1 MKRCVRP
8 AVLLLA
14 VVLTAV
20 LASACGSDS
29 SKDETAPTTAAAGP
43 ADQTVE
49 ITMVDIG
56 FKPSAVT
63 VKAGTDVRFVF
74 KNSGDLEH
82 NAAFGDEATQQAV
95 ESGKQARDGI
105 AAGPG
110 QTKTYTRRFDTP
122 GSLLI
127 GCHVAGHYA
136 AGMKVQLTIA

>member
-1 MKRCVRP
+1 MSKRCVRP

-14 VVLTAV
+14 VLAALLTA
-20 LASACGSDS
+20 ACGGDAAKDS
-29 SKDETAPTTAAAGP
+29 TAPTTAAAGP

-49 ITMVDIG
+49 ISMVDIG

-63 VKAGTDVRFVF
+63 VKAGTTVRFVF
-74 KNSGDLEH
+74 KNTGDLEH

-95 ESGKQARDGI
+95 ESGKQSRDGI
-105 AAGPG
+105 AAGPN
-110 QTKTYTRRFDTP
+110 QTKTYTRRFDAP
-122 GSLLI
+122 GSLII